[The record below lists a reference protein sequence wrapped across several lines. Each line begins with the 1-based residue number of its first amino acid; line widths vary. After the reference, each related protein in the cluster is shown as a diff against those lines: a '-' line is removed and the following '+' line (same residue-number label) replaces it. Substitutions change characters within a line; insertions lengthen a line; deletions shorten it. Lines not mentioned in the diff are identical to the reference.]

1 MNTDEL
7 KPFVPT
13 EPMSVKRLFSHID
26 KIVNGNLM
34 LFDAVNEIVTDK
46 TPCTPANCRKLL
58 DKVIKYETESAK
70 HLCYVNLYRHAVEL
84 KAKPKTRRDA
94 NWGKKAD

>member
-1 MNTDEL
+1 MKTDEL

-26 KIVNGNLM
+26 EIVNGNLM
-34 LFDAVNEIVTDK
+34 LFDAVNEIVMEK

-58 DKVIKYETESAK
+58 DKVIKYEADSAK
-70 HLCYVNLYRHAVEL
+70 HLCYVNLYRYAVEL
-84 KAKPKTRRDA
+84 KGKQKPRRDA
-94 NWGKKAD
+94 KWGKKAN